1 MVPDK
6 IQGIQNDLSRN
17 FSRAEAETMK
27 LDRLSYDYTAEM
39 KQKLSFLACLLI
51 HQKRE
56 PSALWTNGDR

>member
-39 KQKLSFLACLLI
+39 KTKA
-51 HQKRE
+51 
-56 PSALWTNGDR
+56 